1 MKLIVDLLRWLW
13 PRRQPASEGSVLS
26 VAEGADRTSMADFVR
41 ILRMHDEETSRR
53 NYPN

>member
-1 MKLIVDLLRWLW
+1 MKLIVDLVLWLW
-13 PRRQPASEGSVLS
+13 QRSQPASEDRAVPLNESS
-26 VAEGADRTSMADFVR
+26 DRTSMADFVR